1 MRVPTR
7 EFVQITDLN
16 APLLMLVSDAGAG
29 MTGACI
35 AVDRGHLVS
44 TL

>member
-1 MRVPTR
+1 
-7 EFVQITDLN
+7 
-16 APLLMLVSDAGAG
+16 MLASDAGAG